1 MGRDVWTSTLG
12 FLYAAAAAA
21 IGLGSLW
28 RFPYVA
34 GANGGGLFVILYIFF
49 VVLLCVP
56 LMIAEMSIGRRGHAS
71 AVKSVDSLV
80 EYEHSWRGWRLV
92 GWLSIAIPLLG
103 LSYYSVVAGWALDYT
118 RLALLH
124 GFVGLDAAGSL
135 ATFADLMASPWRA
148 GLVQFFF
155 LACTVAVVARGV
167 QKGIEWISRIK
178 IIALLIIMVGLVFYN
193 AVALGLSTSLRFLF
207 VPDFATFRMS
217 SVLTALG
224 QALFST
230 AIGVG
235 VMITYSAY
243 LPKNVS
249 LPRMAILICSA
260 VIIAAM
266 LAGLA
271 IFPGVFAYG
280 LTPAEGPN
288 LIFVTLPVAF
298 GRMPGGA
305 LIAIVFF
312 GFIALAGFTT
322 AVGML
327 EPVTAWVMERL
338 RWSRPKAAVL
348 TGLAIWAIG
357 LPSLLSFSVMKN
369 VHPLGALEGLSGKN
383 FFDLLDLAIANL
395 LLPLNALLIALLIG
409 WAVRATT
416 THEHVTAS
424 NAFIAVWRFILRI
437 VVPSAIVVLFVSLW
451 R

>member
-1 MGRDVWTSTLG
+1 MARDVWTSTFG

-34 GANGGGLFVILYIFF
+34 GANGGGLFVLLYIFF
-49 VVLLCVP
+49 VVVLCVP

-80 EYEHSWRGWRLV
+80 EQEQSWRGWRLV

-118 RLALLH
+118 RLAVSQ
-124 GFVGLDAAGSL
+124 GFVGMNAAQSL

-148 GLVQFFF
+148 GLVQFLF
-155 LACTVAVVARGV
+155 LACATAVVARGV

-178 IIALLIIMVGLVFYN
+178 IIALLIILVGLVIYN
-193 AVALGLSTSLRFLF
+193 AVALGLSDSLRFLF
-207 VPDFATFRMS
+207 VPDFATFKME

-235 VMITYSAY
+235 VMVTYSAY
-243 LPKNVS
+243 LPRNVS
-249 LPRMAILICSA
+249 LPRMAVLICSA
-260 VIIAAM
+260 VVVAAM

-280 LTPAEGPN
+280 LKPAEGPN

-298 GRMPGGA
+298 GQMPGGA
-305 LIAIVFF
+305 LISVVFF
-312 GFIALAGFTT
+312 GFISLAAFTT

-327 EPVTAWVMERL
+327 EPVTAWVMEKMH
-338 RWSRPKAAVL
+338 WSRVRAAVL
-348 TGLAIWAIG
+348 MGLTIWAIG
-357 LPSLLSFSVMKN
+357 LPSLLSFSVLKDF
-369 VHPLGALEGLSGKN
+369 HPLQGVQGFDTKN
-383 FFDLLDLAIANL
+383 FFDLLDFAIANL

-409 WAVRATT
+409 WAVRSSTT
-416 THEHVTAS
+416 GEHVTAPR
-424 NAFIAVWRFILRI
+424 AVIAVWRFALR
-437 VVPSAIVVLFVSLW
+437 VVAPTSIVVLLISLW

>member
-1 MGRDVWTSTLG
+1 MSRDVWTSTFG

-34 GANGGGLFVILYIFF
+34 GANGGGLFVLLYIVF

-56 LMIAEMSIGRRGHAS
+56 LMVAEMSIGRRGHAS
-71 AVKSVDSLV
+71 AVKSVDGLV
-80 EYEHSWRGWRLV
+80 EHEQTWRGWRLV
-92 GWLSIAIPLLG
+92 GWLSIAIPFLG

-118 RLALLH
+118 RLALLE
-124 GFVGLDAAGSL
+124 GFAGLDAPGSL

-148 GLVQFFF
+148 GLVQFLF

-178 IIALLIIMVGLVFYN
+178 IFALLIILIGLVIYN
-193 AVALGLSTSLRFLF
+193 AVALGLGSSLRFLF
-207 VPDFATFRMS
+207 VPDFTTFRME

-243 LPKNVS
+243 LPRDVS

-260 VIIAAM
+260 VIVAAM

-298 GRMPGGA
+298 GRMPGGG
-305 LIAIVFF
+305 LIAVVFF

-327 EPVTAWVMERL
+327 EPVTAWVMQRL
-338 RWSRPKAAVL
+338 RWSRTKAAVL
-348 TGLAIWAIG
+348 TGLAIWAVG
-357 LPSLLSFSVMKN
+357 LPSLLSFSILKDF
-369 VHPLGALEGLSGKN
+369 HPLQALHGFAGKN
-383 FFDLLDLAIANL
+383 FFDLLDFAIANL
-395 LLPLNALLIALLIG
+395 LLPLNALLIALLVG
-409 WAVRATT
+409 WAVRKSTT
-416 THEHVTAS
+416 DEHVIAS
-424 NAFIAVWRFILRI
+424 AAFIAVWRFVLRFI
-437 VVPSAIVVLFVSLW
+437 VPTAIVVLFVSLW

>member
-1 MGRDVWTSTLG
+1 LSRDVWTSTFG

-34 GANGGGLFVILYIFF
+34 GANGGGLFVLLYIFF

-56 LMIAEMSIGRRGHAS
+56 LMIAEMSIGRLGQAS
-71 AVKSVDSLV
+71 AVKSVDKLV
-80 EYEHSWRGWRLV
+80 DHERTWGGWRSV
-92 GWLSIAIPLLG
+92 GWLSIVIPFLG

-118 RLALLH
+118 YVALKA
-124 GFVGLDAAGSL
+124 GFTGLDAAGSL
-135 ATFADLMASPWRA
+135 ATFSELMSSPWRA
-148 GLVQFFF
+148 GLVQLLF
-155 LACTVAVVARGV
+155 LACTIAVVARGV

-178 IIALLIIMVGLVFYN
+178 IFALLIIMIGLVIYN
-193 AVALGLSTSLRFLF
+193 GVALGLGDSLRFLF
-207 VPDFATFRMS
+207 VPDLSTFKMS

-243 LPKNVS
+243 LPRSVS
-249 LPRMAILICSA
+249 LPRMAILICSS
-260 VIIAAM
+260 VIVAAM

-298 GRMPGGA
+298 GRMPGGD
-305 LIAIVFF
+305 LIGIIFF

-327 EPVTAWVMERL
+327 EPVTAWVMERMQ
-338 RWSRPKAAVL
+338 WSRAKAAVL
-348 TGLAIWAIG
+348 TGLAIWAVG
-357 LPSLLSFSVMKN
+357 LPSLLSFSVLKGF
-369 VHPLGALEGLSGKN
+369 HPLQALDGAANKT
-383 FFDLLDLAIANL
+383 FFDLLDFTISNL
-395 LLPLNALLIALLIG
+395 LLPLNALLIALLVG
-409 WAVRATT
+409 WAARKSTT
-416 THEHVTAS
+416 GAYLNASSTFVT
-424 NAFIAVWRFILRI
+424 VWHFVLRI
-437 VVPSAIVVLFVSLW
+437 VVPTAILVLFISQW